1 MAVPPR
7 PKAPEQDTGRV
18 VLGEIAGAHGVR
30 GAVKVISWTRPR
42 RNIFDY
48 AVWHLDNGT
57 DLQTMQVKNGREQG
71 KGLVAELAEINDR
84 DSALA
89 LRGSAITVERSALPA
104 TAEGE
109 YYWADLQGL
118 AVETTTGQPLGTV
131 TGLIETG
138 ANDVLVVNGDRER
151 LIPYVPEE
159 FVQSVD
165 LASGRMVVDWD
176 PEF

>member
-1 MAVPPR
+1 MAVPQR
-7 PKAPEQDTGRV
+7 PKAPEHDTERV

-42 RNIFDY
+42 HNIFDY
-48 AVWHLDNGT
+48 AVWHLNTGT
-57 DLQTMQVKNGREQG
+57 GLRTMQVKNGREQG
-71 KGLVAELAEINDR
+71 KGLVAELADINDR
-84 DSALA
+84 DAASA
-89 LRGSAITVERSALPA
+89 LRGAVITVERSALPA
-104 TAEGE
+104 AAEGE

-118 AVETTTGQPLGTV
+118 AVETTTGQQLGKV
-131 TGLIETG
+131 TGLMETG
-138 ANDVLVVNGDRER
+138 ANDVLVVKGDRER

-165 LASGRMVVDWD
+165 LAAGRMVVDWD